1 MGTSPIITQFVVN
14 KAGHL
19 IANYSNTKGTIKAKN
34 FIVNAQ
40 GHLIAEGENMAKVD
54 LGNIM
59 GPQGPKGVKGD
70 TGATGPKGATGATGP
85 KGDKGDKGDT
95 PTFSIENGHLYVDY
109 DNPYTGT

>member
-59 GPQGPKGVKGD
+59 GPQGPQGPKGD
-70 TGATGPKGATGATGP
+70 TGAKGATGATGP